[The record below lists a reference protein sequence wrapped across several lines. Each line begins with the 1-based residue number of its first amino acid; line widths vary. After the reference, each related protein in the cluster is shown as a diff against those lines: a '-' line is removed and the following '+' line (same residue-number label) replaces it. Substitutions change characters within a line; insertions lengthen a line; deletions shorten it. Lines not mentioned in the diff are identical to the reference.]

1 MTNKQY
7 NINSTDLA
15 RKLIKSV
22 STACLIAI
30 LQGCEAKHNEQIT
43 DDDRQELENLISEV
57 A

>member
-1 MTNKQY
+1 MTTYNY

-30 LQGCEAKHNEQIT
+30 LQGCEAKHNEQIN
-43 DDDRQELENLISEV
+43 DDDRAELERLLEEV